1 MTMAHDSQMAHP
13 LHVRSRMHA
22 ALLVL
27 LAGSAFLA
35 LPACGGSSKS
45 STPRTNLSAQ
55 DFAGQEGAAQEKAPE
70 SATPAGS
77 GQATASTSAT
87 SANAANPSSRPSGY
101 NITRTGP
108 VAARE
113 GIDVVSTPG
122 VPVISP
128 TATSVETPVLIDAKV
143 GDVNGRPIFISDFFQ
158 TMDARLKT
166 EARNAKDINAFAKV
180 ASEEIVRKLKD
191 IIDDELL
198 QAEAR
203 ANLTAEERQG
213 FRYWIQS
220 LQSDF
225 VSRNYRSRTMAEQRL
240 AEAQE
245 AVSLE
250 DWTKKREEK
259 ELILYQLRSQ
269 VFKNVHVPF
278 REIELYYNQKYD
290 DFNPLAERNFRVISV
305 PADNTE
311 LIAQVD
317 TELKSG
323 TDFAEIAARPINLF
337 RAKEAGLY
345 VPPKQEAP
353 KANSTE
359 PPPPPKY
366 FQIPAINDAA
376 IKLRAGEWTGPI
388 PNGSSVSFLKLEE
401 SQKASTSLYDA
412 QYTIERT
419 LRSDKA
425 QQLMQKY
432 IGDLLKRASV
442 DDVDQMSHRLFQIS
456 IERYWVP
463 QRGMP

>member
-1 MTMAHDSQMAHP
+1 MAHDSRMAHSQHQASLP
-13 LHVRSRMHA
+13 RA
-22 ALLVL
+22 ILLVF
-27 LAGSAFLA
+27 LAGSAILT
-35 LPACGGSSKS
+35 LPGCGGSSKS
-45 STPRTNLSAQ
+45 SNPRTNLSAQ
-55 DFAGQEGAAQEKAPE
+55 DFAGDEQAAQNGASGGNSQP
-70 SATPAGS
+70 SGTSGSSGAGS
-77 GQATASTSAT
+77 TTANT
-87 SANAANPSSRPSGY
+87 RPSGY

-122 VPVISP
+122 IPVASP

-158 TMDARLKT
+158 TMDARLKN
-166 EARNAKDINAFAKV
+166 EARTAENIDAFAKV

-240 AEAQE
+240 SEAQE

-269 VFKNVHVPF
+269 VFKNVHIPF

-290 DFNPLAERNFRVISV
+290 EFNPTVERKFRVISV
-305 PADNTE
+305 SATDVALIEQVTTE
-311 LIAQVD
+311 LQG
-317 TELKSG
+317 G
-323 TDFAEIAARPINLF
+323 TDFAEIASRSSNLF
-337 RAKEAGLY
+337 RAKEGGLY
-345 VPPKQEAP
+345 TPPKQEAP
-353 KANSTE
+353 KPGATE
-359 PPPPPKY
+359 PPPAPKY

-376 IKLRAGEWTGPI
+376 ARLRAGEWTGPI

-401 SQKASTSLYDA
+401 SQKASTTLYDA

-442 DDVDQMSHRLFQIS
+442 DDVDKMSHRLFEIS
-456 IERYWVP
+456 IERYWIP